1 MVNLHKKL
9 SFLIKISKFLS
20 VKAVIPLTVNKIAS
34 SGVFGPLYTS
44 FPLYG
49 SPLNGSF
56 TVIFFSVS
64 EDSAQ
69 LDGVSSLCD
78 IRGPASAGLC
88 HDDVINAPRR
98 RRLGG
103 R

>member
-1 MVNLHKKL
+1 MLNEMVIA
-9 SFLIKISKFLS
+9 SQIKHNKYVS
-20 VKAVIPLTVNKIAS
+20 VKYNM
-34 SGVFGPLYTS
+34 YRTS
-44 FPLYG
+44 
-49 SPLNGSF
+49 
-56 TVIFFSVS
+56 TIHHAIIFFSVS

-78 IRGPASAGLC
+78 IRGPASAGLS

-98 RRLGG
+98 KLGG